1 MSDAIIL
8 LTQKVLKQK
17 FNQELQVIKDYRI
30 VVTKSFRVV
39 ACKQAEEHESDRAV
53 VLHCCLSGFTH
64 RKIRFL
70 TSKKKRAFCHAA
82 TIQVYIEGKFLKK
95 GLQEQI
101 FNFFLPKKKY
111 KNMHEIN
118 R

>member
-70 TSKKKRAFCHAA
+70 TSKKKKEELFA
-82 TIQVYIEGKFLKK
+82 IK
-95 GLQEQI
+95 GGNSWKVQ
-101 FNFFLPKKKY
+101 
-111 KNMHEIN
+111 NMHEIN
-118 R
+118 RQQYSKEIRNCLMYEESH